1 MIIYVYLTVYL
12 LGKDT
17 CWISW
22 ISQLLAM
29 ANTQWTGDGC
39 SIPCCTFRLSAVG
52 ARIKSG
58 RRHSQD
64 LKYTNQHSPA
74 TLRCDQDLWE
84 LASSLQSVNRN
95 SRPVGNCWSK
105 LRSRTRQWIH
115 HPANMLRMK
124 RSQLEP
130 PVSLSF
136 TAKACSGN
144 ASFAAFSTHDG
155 YFQVTAEPVS
165 TCLHGTSWHQHAPT
179 MPSWTWCIWAI
190 FKNILKSDP
199 VDKFVQICIFPDR
212 EFLQTTSKCSRLK
225 SFGVRH
231 CQYSQAV
238 KGVSWVQEILDLSPS
253 HTPRFVT
260 WHCAG
265 SDLTS

>member
-1 MIIYVYLTVYL
+1 MIIYVYI

-84 LASSLQSVNRN
+84 LASSLQSVNRD

-130 PVSLSF
+130 TGITFFHSQSMLRQRFICCLQHTWWVLPSN
-136 TAKACSGN
+136 CR
-144 ASFAAFSTHDG
+144 ASFNLLT
-155 YFQVTAEPVS
+155 
-165 TCLHGTSWHQHAPT
+165 WHIMAPT
-179 MPSWTWCIWAI
+179 RADNAKLNMVYLSSIQEHLEKRSCW
-190 FKNILKSDP
+190 
-199 VDKFVQICIFPDR
+199 QICTDLHFPR
-212 EFLQTTSKCSRLK
+212 SR
-225 SFGVRH
+225 
-231 CQYSQAV
+231 
-238 KGVSWVQEILDLSPS
+238 IPS
-253 HTPRFVT
+253 NNE
-260 WHCAG
+260 
-265 SDLTS
+265 